1 MENPSC
7 IHRLNIVIWNY
18 SLKYNLKN
26 QLVVLCLIYNKRFD
40 SVVTIND
47 SNWYK
52 KRLNYRDREKNAL
65 FL

>member
-1 MENPSC
+1 M
-7 IHRLNIVIWNY
+7 
-18 SLKYNLKN
+18 
-26 QLVVLCLIYNKRFD
+26 LCLIYNKRFD
-40 SVVTIND
+40 GVVTIND